1 MSSPRFSPASRRRSD
16 THASQVSPIWQAV
29 TSPPTSPLLHRVVA
43 PVRALARYA
52 PTPRLAL
59 VVALAAPIWIF
70 SSGSGG
76 QASGAALVALIAIA
90 ALADALRIPDAH
102 YLQLVRAFPAT
113 IGVGDTRDATYEVS
127 SSWPM
132 PVMVTVI
139 HQLPASVSASAL
151 PTQVQPVDQQHPLL
165 VSLTVT
171 GRARGSFPL
180 GPAALSALGPWGL
193 FRRSIIYS
201 LDDTISVVPS
211 IAGAG
216 RYRLLAAQHRVRT
229 AGQRVIRRRGAGT
242 SFANLR
248 DYVPGD
254 DPRRIDWKAT
264 ARRHRLISREFTV
277 EQGQT
282 IMIAIDCGRMM
293 TQLAGDR
300 PRFEYALASALTLA
314 DTALSAGDRVGLI
327 VFDSM
332 VRAYIAPTRTPGT
345 LGAIRDVL
353 TGVTATMTEP
363 DYAAAFRTLAERNRR
378 RSLIVLFTDVIDV
391 RSSRA
396 VIALTTRSAERHL
409 PLVVALRNE
418 QLVAAAVPSPGASDE
433 QTYESAAAEELLSAR
448 DEALQIM
455 RQAGVAVLDT
465 APTTMTTA
473 LINRY
478 LEIKERSAL

>member
-1 MSSPRFSPASRRRSD
+1 ALLATNLDAKEMEVRPD
-16 THASQVSPIWQAV
+16 
-29 TSPPTSPLLHRVVA
+29 SPLL
-43 PVRALARYA
+43 
-52 PTPRLAL
+52 
-59 VVALAAPIWIF
+59 
-70 SSGSGG
+70 
-76 QASGAALVALIAIA
+76 
-90 ALADALRIPDAH
+90 
-102 YLQLVRAFPAT
+102 AT
-113 IGVGDTRDATYEVS
+113 
-127 SSWPM
+127 
-132 PVMVTVI
+132 
-139 HQLPASVSASAL
+139 
-151 PTQVQPVDQQHPLL
+151 
-165 VSLTVT
+165 LTVT
-171 GRARGSFPL
+171 GRARGTFPL
-180 GPAALSALGPWGL
+180 GPVAITISGPWKL
-193 FRRSIIYS
+193 VRRSVIYY
-201 LDDTISVVPS
+201 LNDTISIIPS
-211 IAGAG
+211 MANAG
-216 RYRLLAAQHRVRT
+216 RYRLLAAQYRVRT

-314 DTALSAGDRVGLI
+314 DIALSTGDRVGLI
-327 VFDSM
+327 VFDSL
-332 VRAYIAPTRTPGT
+332 VRRYIAPTRAPGT
-345 LGAIRDVL
+345 LGALRDAL

-363 DYAAAFRTLAERNRR
+363 DYAAAFRTLTERNRR

-396 VIALTTRSAERHL
+396 VIALTARSAERHL

-418 QLVAAAVPSPGASDE
+418 QLVLASVPSPDASDE

-465 APTTMTTA
+465 APMSMTAA